1 MTDILIEGFY
11 LFLANSWLVPVGVLV
26 GMIAGAIPGLTPS
39 NSLVLLLPVL
49 IFLPPEQGMILGTA
63 IYAGAEMGNSFPAVI
78 LNIPGSAGSSIT
90 AIEGYPMTRAG
101 KAARALGICIMASAI
116 GAAVGGLIS
125 IAAAPSIAQVALKF
139 SPVENSIVVM
149 FGLVV
154 IAQISR
160 GGLVKGLLSGAMG
173 LLLATVGTDPIFG
186 QFRSTYGIVYLYDGI
201 SVVAVLV
208 GLLGFS
214 EVLTQ
219 LDGNRQKAHTA
230 SGPSAAMGLSG
241 ILGGV
246 KTVIVKPLIWLRSG
260 ILGLI
265 VGAIPGAGAS
275 VASLMAYSQEMSFAR
290 DKEREEFGKG
300 SERGLMSADVAN
312 NAMVGGSLVPLLT
325 LGIPGSGTMAVLL
338 VVMEY
343 HGLNIGPRLFS
354 LDGTVAFAV
363 LWSQFAA
370 AIFLLLIGTALAFV
384 AFRLAYVSAA
394 FILPTVAIF
403 CLIGGFARNEYV
415 FDMGVVLVFG
425 IIGYIMKRNG
435 YSNIGLLLGAI
446 LGTMFENYLL
456 QGFRMGHDSIGIFF
470 ERPVA
475 VILWILLFASILVP
489 VLLRRRAS
497 RCKRRQYQ

>member
-1 MTDILIEGFY
+1 MTEALIEGFY
-11 LFLANSWLVPVGVLV
+11 LFIVNCWLVPVGVFI

-49 IFLPPEQGMILGTA
+49 IFLPPEQGVMLGTA

-101 KAARALGICIMASAI
+101 KAARALGICIMGSAI
-116 GAAVGGLIS
+116 GAAVGGLVS
-125 IAAAPSIAQVALKF
+125 IAAAPSIAHIALKF

-160 GGLVKGLLSGAMG
+160 GGLVKGLLSGLMG

-208 GLLGFS
+208 GLLGLS
-214 EVLTQ
+214 EVLIQ
-219 LDGNRQKAHTA
+219 LDAGRRKLHVE
-230 SGPSAAMGLSG
+230 SGPAADVGLRGIISG
-241 ILGGV
+241 AKAV
-246 KTVIVKPLIWLRSG
+246 FVRPLIWLRSG
-260 ILGLI
+260 LLGLI

-275 VASLMAYSQEMSFAR
+275 VASLMAYSQEMGFAKGEER
-290 DKEREEFGKG
+290 DKFGKG
-300 SERGLMSADVAN
+300 SETGLAAADVAN
-312 NAMVGGSLVPLLT
+312 NSMVGGSLVPLLT

-354 LDGTVAFAV
+354 LDGPIAFAV

-370 AIFLLLIGTALAFV
+370 AVFLLVIGTALAFV
-384 AFRLAYVSAA
+384 AFRLAYVSANYV
-394 FILPTVAIF
+394 LPTVVVF

-435 YSNIGLLLGAI
+435 YSNIGMLLGVI

-456 QGFRMGHDSIGIFF
+456 QGFRMGHDGVGIFF

-475 VILWILLFASILVP
+475 IILWILLIASIFVP
-489 VLLRRRAS
+489 MLLRRYANRDE
-497 RCKRRQYQ
+497 RKRDA